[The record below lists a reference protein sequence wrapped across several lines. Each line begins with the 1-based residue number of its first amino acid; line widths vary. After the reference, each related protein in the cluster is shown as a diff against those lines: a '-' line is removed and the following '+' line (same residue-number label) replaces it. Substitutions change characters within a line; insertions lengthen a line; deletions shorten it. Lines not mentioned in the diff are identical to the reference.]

1 MKISWAD
8 RMRNEEVL
16 QRVQEE
22 RNILHTTKR
31 IKANPIGY
39 ILRRN
44 CLLKHVTEGKTE
56 GRTGVTGRQG
66 KGRKQ
71 LLDNLKE
78 ERRYWK
84 LKKETLDRALC
95 RTRFGRADGPVV
107 RQTIACTNE

>member
-1 MKISWAD
+1 MEYYKESTKRGI
-8 RMRNEEVL
+8 
-16 QRVQEE
+16 
-22 RNILHTTKR
+22 HTRIAKR

-44 CLLKHVTEGKTE
+44 CLLKHVIEGKTE
-56 GRTGVTGRQG
+56 GRTEATGRRG

-84 LKKETLDRALC
+84 LKKETFDRALW
-95 RTRFGRADGPVV
+95 RTGFGRADGPVV
-107 RQTIACTNE
+107 RQTTECMNE